1 MRHMASSFNP
11 SYSRHL
17 CNLGLGNLGNEA
29 WQMRQPENN
38 SNTDV
43 FLTFGAGVSVQN
55 LIPKIKYLL
64 FLEVPRKIEF
74 KLLYFRR

>member
-1 MRHMASSFNP
+1 
-11 SYSRHL
+11 
-17 CNLGLGNLGNEA
+17 
-29 WQMRQPENN
+29 MRQPENN
-38 SNTDV
+38 SKTGV

-55 LIPKIKYLL
+55 LIPKIKFLL